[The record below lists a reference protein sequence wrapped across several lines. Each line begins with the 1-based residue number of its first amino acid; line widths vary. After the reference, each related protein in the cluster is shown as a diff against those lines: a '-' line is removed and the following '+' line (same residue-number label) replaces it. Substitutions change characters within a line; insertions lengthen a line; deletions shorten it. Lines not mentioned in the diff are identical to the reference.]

1 VTLPRFYSLSENEV
15 TVTVAMRLFLNGSEE
30 MIPND
35 WSVHVV
41 LEGNHTRVTVE
52 RQGEFMTLSRALALR
67 DALTTSSRPHLRRP
81 LRDAEP
87 MVG

>member
-1 VTLPRFYSLSENEV
+1 MTLPRFYSLSEDDV
-15 TVTVAMRLFLNGSEE
+15 TVTIAMRIFLNGAEE
-30 MIPND
+30 SLPAD
-35 WSVHVV
+35 WKLHVV

-52 RQGEFMTLSRALALR
+52 REGEFMTLSRALALR
-67 DALTTSSRPHLRRP
+67 DAFTTSSRPHLRRP